1 MMRERVEVLHGE
13 VQANMTS
20 LSQPD
25 STLYWKL
32 LREYW

>member
-20 LSQPD
+20 LRQPD
-25 STLYWKL
+25 STPYWKL